1 MAVFDPDLQP
11 SSDRGHLLTEQSNR
25 RSSRLDQLDTLAL
38 VELFADEDRRPQEAV
53 AAVAPAL
60 AQAVDS
66 VVERLRAGGR
76 LFYLGAGTSGRLGVL
91 DAAECPPT
99 FCSEAGYE
107 ARLIES
113 GFVPSNDEER
123 LFMAPPQSN
132 RDVSNWKDD
141 AASNDPVSNEAVSD
155 GGVAEQQGVE
165 PALQGLETEPE
176 SNPELD
182 ELRRRLEGLL

>member
-1 MAVFDPDLQP
+1 MRVHVLLFD
-11 SSDRGHLLTEQSNR
+11 
-25 RSSRLDQLDTLAL
+25 
-38 VELFADEDRRPQEAV
+38 
-53 AAVAPAL
+53 
-60 AQAVDS
+60 
-66 VVERLRAGGR
+66 
-76 LFYLGAGTSGRLGVL
+76 AGTDSEGIHSLEIAGRTVVL
-91 DAAECPPT
+91 LFENPDDAERYAGLLEAQDFPVPT
-99 FCSEAGYE
+99 VEALDREDVDLFCREAGYE

-141 AASNDPVSNEAVSD
+141 AVAND
-155 GGVAEQQGVE
+155 GVAEQQGVE
-165 PALQGLETEPE
+165 PARQGLETEPE

>member
-1 MAVFDPDLQP
+1 MYKRQVLLFENPDDAERYAGLLEAQDFP
-11 SSDRGHLLTEQSNR
+11 VPTVEALDRE
-25 RSSRLDQLDTLAL
+25 DVD
-38 VELFADEDRRPQEAV
+38 LFCR
-53 AAVAPAL
+53 
-60 AQAVDS
+60 
-66 VVERLRAGGR
+66 
-76 LFYLGAGTSGRLGVL
+76 
-91 DAAECPPT
+91 
-99 FCSEAGYE
+99 EAGYE

-141 AASNDPVSNEAVSD
+141 ALSNEAVSV

-165 PALQGLETEPE
+165 PARQGLETEPE

>member
-1 MAVFDPDLQP
+1 MRVHVLLFD
-11 SSDRGHLLTEQSNR
+11 
-25 RSSRLDQLDTLAL
+25 
-38 VELFADEDRRPQEAV
+38 
-53 AAVAPAL
+53 
-60 AQAVDS
+60 
-66 VVERLRAGGR
+66 
-76 LFYLGAGTSGRLGVL
+76 AGTDSEGIHSLEIAGRTVVL
-91 DAAECPPT
+91 LFENPDDAERYAGLLEAQDFPVPT
-99 FCSEAGYE
+99 VEALDREDVDLFCREAGYE

-141 AASNDPVSNEAVSD
+141 AVANDGVSDEAVSH

-165 PALQGLETEPE
+165 PARQGLETEPE

>member
-1 MAVFDPDLQP
+1 MRVHVLLFD
-11 SSDRGHLLTEQSNR
+11 
-25 RSSRLDQLDTLAL
+25 
-38 VELFADEDRRPQEAV
+38 
-53 AAVAPAL
+53 
-60 AQAVDS
+60 
-66 VVERLRAGGR
+66 
-76 LFYLGAGTSGRLGVL
+76 AGTDSEGIHSLEIAGRTVVL
-91 DAAECPPT
+91 LFENPDDAERYAGLLEAQDFPVPT
-99 FCSEAGYE
+99 VEALDREDVDLFCREAGYE

-132 RDVSNWKDD
+132 RDVSNWKD
-141 AASNDPVSNEAVSD
+141 EAVSD
-155 GGVAEQQGVE
+155 GGVADQQGVE

>member
-1 MAVFDPDLQP
+1 MRVHVLLFD
-11 SSDRGHLLTEQSNR
+11 
-25 RSSRLDQLDTLAL
+25 
-38 VELFADEDRRPQEAV
+38 
-53 AAVAPAL
+53 
-60 AQAVDS
+60 
-66 VVERLRAGGR
+66 
-76 LFYLGAGTSGRLGVL
+76 AGTDSEGIHSLEIAGRTVVL
-91 DAAECPPT
+91 LFENPDDAERYAGLLEAQDFPVPT
-99 FCSEAGYE
+99 VEALDREDVDLFCREAGYE

-132 RDVSNWKDD
+132 RDVSNWKAD
-141 AASNDPVSNEAVSD
+141 AASNDAVSNEAVSD

>member
-1 MAVFDPDLQP
+1 MRVHVLLFD
-11 SSDRGHLLTEQSNR
+11 
-25 RSSRLDQLDTLAL
+25 
-38 VELFADEDRRPQEAV
+38 
-53 AAVAPAL
+53 
-60 AQAVDS
+60 
-66 VVERLRAGGR
+66 
-76 LFYLGAGTSGRLGVL
+76 AGTDSEGIHSLEIAGRTVVL
-91 DAAECPPT
+91 LFENPDDAERYAGLLEAQDFPVPT
-99 FCSEAGYE
+99 VETLDREDVDLFCREAGYE

-141 AASNDPVSNEAVSD
+141 AVSND
-155 GGVAEQQGVE
+155 GVAEQQGAE
-165 PALQGLETEPE
+165 PARQGLETEPE

>member
-1 MAVFDPDLQP
+1 MRVHVLLFD
-11 SSDRGHLLTEQSNR
+11 
-25 RSSRLDQLDTLAL
+25 
-38 VELFADEDRRPQEAV
+38 
-53 AAVAPAL
+53 
-60 AQAVDS
+60 
-66 VVERLRAGGR
+66 
-76 LFYLGAGTSGRLGVL
+76 AGTDSEGIHSLEIAGRTVVL
-91 DAAECPPT
+91 LFENPDDAERYAGLLEAQDFPVPT
-99 FCSEAGYE
+99 VEALDREDVDLFCREAGYE

-141 AASNDPVSNEAVSD
+141 AASNEVVSD